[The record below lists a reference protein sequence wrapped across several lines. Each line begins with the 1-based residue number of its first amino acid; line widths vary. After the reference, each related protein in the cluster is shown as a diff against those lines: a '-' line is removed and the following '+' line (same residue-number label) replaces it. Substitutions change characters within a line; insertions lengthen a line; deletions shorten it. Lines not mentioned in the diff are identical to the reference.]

1 MMGLERLI
9 QKTYG
14 TTPQIDLDKQILRA
28 RVPRPMR
35 LDFTAL
41 ADGIKRANVGTAAIE
56 IDVPFDVKDG
66 RVILRETGQE
76 FPLHGERAQ
85 GSRLR
90 VLDWE
95 NPSTTRV
102 EIVL

>member
-9 QKTYG
+9 QETYG
-14 TTPQIDLDKQILRA
+14 TTPQIDLDKQILKA
-28 RVPRPMR
+28 RVPRPLR

-56 IDVPFDVKDG
+56 LDVAFDVKNG
-66 RVILRETGQE
+66 RVILRETGQDFSLE
-76 FPLHGERAQ
+76 GTRTE
-85 GSRLR
+85 GSRLG
-90 VLDWE
+90 VLGWE

-102 EIVL
+102 EIVR